1 MFFIVLYHESKE
13 VEAIFLV
20 QADDKREIPQLIQR
34 TADSCEFIQIP
45 EPVWKAML
53 YTDKLVYRTLR

>member
-1 MFFIVLYHESKE
+1 MFFVVLYHESKE

-20 QADDKREIPQLIQR
+20 QAAAQTEIPPLIQR
-34 TADSCEFIQIP
+34 DGDSCEFIQIP

-53 YTDKLVYRTLR
+53 YTEKLVYRTLR